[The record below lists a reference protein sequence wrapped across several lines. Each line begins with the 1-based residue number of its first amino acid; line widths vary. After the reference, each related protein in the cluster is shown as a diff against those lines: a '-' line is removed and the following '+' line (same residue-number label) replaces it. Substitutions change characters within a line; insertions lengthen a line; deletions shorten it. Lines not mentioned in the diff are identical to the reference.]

1 MALEKLRYGFL
12 QIQTAAGV
20 RYVQPRFGERVR
32 LLWIFR
38 NFSIISEPV
47 LCAWQKRLVAALCA
61 PERVLR
67 PWRAD
72 EQPQALPIGTLVGA
86 GVRDTFVTRW
96 SDEPDLAC

>member
-38 NFSIISEPV
+38 NFSIISKASVPPV
-47 LCAWQKRLVAALCA
+47 YEA
-61 PERVLR
+61 
-67 PWRAD
+67 
-72 EQPQALPIGTLVGA
+72 
-86 GVRDTFVTRW
+86 
-96 SDEPDLAC
+96 